1 MSAGDTAGDT
11 EGDTAGGSTGRT
23 KAGATGRTKAGA
35 TGRTK
40 AGSTG
45 GSTGRIK
52 AGAAGGIWKQSRGF
66 EPAVRLLFLNQ
77 LTINLGF
84 YMLMPYLAAH
94 LVDGLGM
101 AAWAVG
107 LVLGARNLSQQGM
120 FLVGGALADRL
131 GFKPLIVAGC
141 ALRTLG
147 FGALAFAQSLPMLIA
162 ASLATGL
169 AGALFNPAV
178 RAYLAAEA
186 GEERRVQAFAL
197 FNTYYQAGIL
207 LGPLVGVALTGVS
220 FRLTCVVAALLF
232 AALTLVQLRHLPVRH
247 KAAAPAARGEE
258 RGQFRT
264 VLSNRTF
271 WLFSLAMTGSYVLSF
286 QVYLALPLA
295 ADGTAATTA
304 LFVVSALVALAG
316 QLRITAWCRARL
328 SRERCLVLGL
338 GLMGAAF
345 LVPAALGRPL
355 AALLLCAAVLAVA
368 NAVLYPYEMD
378 TVVALSRGRWVATH
392 YGLYNT
398 VCGIGITLG
407 NLGTGVLLD
416 ATGWSAV
423 PWLVLCAVGLGCAAA
438 MAALA
443 RGGRLAER
451 PAVRQSAEEESP
463 TPTG

>member
-1 MSAGDTAGDT
+1 VSTTTGTA
-11 EGDTAGGSTGRT
+11 EAPPRGGL
-23 KAGATGRTKAGA
+23 
-35 TGRTK
+35 
-40 AGSTG
+40 
-45 GSTGRIK
+45 
-52 AGAAGGIWKQSRGF
+52 WKRSRSF
-66 EPAVRLLFLNQ
+66 DPAVRLLFLNQ

-94 LVDGLGM
+94 LADGLGM

-107 LVLGARNLSQQGM
+107 LVLGVRNLSQQGM

-141 ALRTLG
+141 ALRTVG
-147 FGALAFAQSLPMLIA
+147 FGALAFAQSLPFLIA

-178 RAYLAAEA
+178 RACLAAEA
-186 GEERRVQAFAL
+186 GEERRVEAFAL
-197 FNTYYQAGIL
+197 FNAYYQAGIL

-232 AALTLVQLRHLPVRH
+232 LGLTLVQLRHLPVSAGGGRPGP
-247 KAAAPAARGEE
+247 KDGEDGGT
-258 RGQFRT
+258 RGQLRT
-264 VLSNRTF
+264 VLGNRVF

-295 ADGTAATTA
+295 AGGTGVTTA

-316 QLRITAWCRARL
+316 QLRITAWCAARL
-328 SRERCLVLGL
+328 SRERSLVLGL
-338 GLMGAAF
+338 ALMGGAF
-345 LVPAALGRPL
+345 LLPAVLGRGAP
-355 AALLLCAAVLAVA
+355 ALLLCAAVLAVA

-416 ATGWSAV
+416 VTGWTAV
-423 PWLVLCAVGLGCAAA
+423 PWLALCAVGLGCAAA
-438 MAALA
+438 VAALG
-443 RGGRLAER
+443 RGGRLRTE
-451 PAVRQSAEEESP
+451 
-463 TPTG
+463 

>member
-1 MSAGDTAGDT
+1 MTTA
-11 EGDTAGGSTGRT
+11 TAPAKSRGGV
-23 KAGATGRTKAGA
+23 
-35 TGRTK
+35 
-40 AGSTG
+40 
-45 GSTGRIK
+45 
-52 AGAAGGIWKQSRGF
+52 WKQSRTF

-94 LVDGLGM
+94 LADGLGM

-141 ALRTLG
+141 ALRTVG

-178 RAYLAAEA
+178 RACLAAEA
-186 GEERRVQAFAL
+186 GEERRVEAFAL
-197 FNTYYQAGIL
+197 FNVYYQAGIL

-220 FRLTCVVAALLF
+220 FRLTCVVAAVLF
-232 AALTLVQLRHLPVRH
+232 AGLTLVQLRYMPVRAG
-247 KAAAPAARGEE
+247 KAARAGEG

-264 VLSNRTF
+264 VLAHRTF

-295 ADGTAATTA
+295 AGGTGPTTA

-316 QLRITAWCRARL
+316 QLRITAWCKRRL

-338 GLMGAAF
+338 ALMGGAF
-345 LVPAALGRPL
+345 LVPAALGRGL
-355 AALLLCAAVLAVA
+355 VGLLLCAAVLAVA

-407 NLGTGVLLD
+407 NLGTGALLD
-416 ATGWSAV
+416 VTGWSAL
-423 PWLVLCAVGLGCAAA
+423 PWLALCAVGLGCAGA
-438 MAALA
+438 MALLA
-443 RGGRLAER
+443 RGGRLAEE
-451 PAVRQSAEEESP
+451 PAPAD
-463 TPTG
+463 

>member
-1 MSAGDTAGDT
+1 MSTTTAPSR
-11 EGDTAGGSTGRT
+11 GGV
-23 KAGATGRTKAGA
+23 
-35 TGRTK
+35 
-40 AGSTG
+40 
-45 GSTGRIK
+45 
-52 AGAAGGIWKQSRGF
+52 WKQSRTF

-84 YMLMPYLAAH
+84 YMLMPFLAAH
-94 LVDGLGM
+94 LADGLGM

-141 ALRTLG
+141 VLRTAG
-147 FGALAFAQSLPMLIA
+147 FGALAFAQSLPALLA

-178 RAYLAAEA
+178 RACLAAEA
-186 GEERRVQAFAL
+186 GEERRVEAFAL
-197 FNTYYQAGIL
+197 FNVYYQAGIL

-220 FRLTCVVAALLF
+220 FRLTCLVAAVLF
-232 AALTLVQLRHLPVRH
+232 AGLTLVQLRYMPVRGGRT
-247 KAAAPAARGEE
+247 APAAEE

-264 VLSNRTF
+264 VLTHRTF
-271 WLFSLAMTGSYVLSF
+271 WFFSLAMTGSYVLSF

-295 ADGTAATTA
+295 AGGTGPTTA

-316 QLRITAWCRARL
+316 QLRITAWCRRRL

-338 GLMGAAF
+338 GLMGVAF
-345 LVPAALGRPL
+345 LAPAALGRGL
-355 AALLLCAAVLAVA
+355 VGLLLCAAVLAVA

-398 VCGIGITLG
+398 VCGVGITLG
-407 NLGTGVLLD
+407 NLGTGALLD
-416 ATGWSAV
+416 VTGWSAA
-423 PWLVLCAVGLGCAAA
+423 PWLALCAVGLGCAAA
-438 MAALA
+438 MALLA
-443 RGGRLAER
+443 RGGRLAEG
-451 PAVRQSAEEESP
+451 AV
-463 TPTG
+463 TG

>member
-1 MSAGDTAGDT
+1 MTTA
-11 EGDTAGGSTGRT
+11 TAPA
-23 KAGATGRTKAGA
+23 K
-35 TGRTK
+35 
-40 AGSTG
+40 
-45 GSTGRIK
+45 
-52 AGAAGGIWKQSRGF
+52 GGIWKQSRTF

-94 LVDGLGM
+94 LADGLGM

-141 ALRTLG
+141 ALRTVG

-197 FNTYYQAGIL
+197 FNAYYQAGIL

-220 FRLTCVVAALLF
+220 FRLTCVVAAVLF
-232 AALTLVQLRHLPVRH
+232 AGLTLVQLRHLPVRVSE
-247 KAAAPAARGEE
+247 APRER

-264 VLSNRTF
+264 VLAHRTF

-295 ADGTAATTA
+295 AGGTGVTTA

-316 QLRITAWCRARL
+316 QLRITAWCKRRL

-338 GLMGAAF
+338 ALMGGAF
-345 LVPAALGRPL
+345 LVPAALGRGPVG
-355 AALLLCAAVLAVA
+355 LLLCAAVLAVA

-407 NLGTGVLLD
+407 NLGTGALLD
-416 ATGWSAV
+416 VTGWSAT
-423 PWLVLCAVGLGCAAA
+423 PWLVLCGVGVGCAAA
-438 MAALA
+438 MALLG
-443 RGGRLAER
+443 RGGRLAE
-451 PAVRQSAEEESP
+451 AA
-463 TPTG
+463 GGD

>member
-1 MSAGDTAGDT
+1 MSARVPDPA
-11 EGDTAGGSTGRT
+11 
-23 KAGATGRTKAGA
+23 K
-35 TGRTK
+35 
-40 AGSTG
+40 
-45 GSTGRIK
+45 
-52 AGAAGGIWKQSRGF
+52 GGIWRQSRTF

-94 LVDGLGM
+94 LADGLGM
-101 AAWAVG
+101 AAWSVG
-107 LVLGARNLSQQGM
+107 LVLGVRNLSQQGL

-141 ALRTLG
+141 ALRTVG
-147 FGALAFAQSLPMLIA
+147 FGALAFAQSLPVLVA
-162 ASLATGL
+162 ASVATGL

-186 GEERRVQAFAL
+186 GERRVEAFAL

-220 FRLTCVVAALLF
+220 FRLTCVVAAVLF
-232 AALTLVQLRHLPVRH
+232 AVLTLVQLRHLPVRG
-247 KAAAPAARGEE
+247 KAADAAEE

-264 VLSNRTF
+264 VLTNRTF

-316 QLRITAWCRARL
+316 QLRITAWCRRRL

-338 GLMGAAF
+338 VLMGVAF
-345 LVPAALGRPL
+345 LPPSAVPGL
-355 AALLLCAAVLAVA
+355 AGLLLCAAVLAVA

-378 TVVALSRGRWVATH
+378 TVVA
-392 YGLYNT
+392 
-398 VCGIGITLG
+398 
-407 NLGTGVLLD
+407 
-416 ATGWSAV
+416 
-423 PWLVLCAVGLGCAAA
+423 
-438 MAALA
+438 
-443 RGGRLAER
+443 
-451 PAVRQSAEEESP
+451 
-463 TPTG
+463 

>member
-1 MSAGDTAGDT
+1 MTTASAPA
-11 EGDTAGGSTGRT
+11 
-23 KAGATGRTKAGA
+23 KAR
-35 TGRTK
+35 
-40 AGSTG
+40 
-45 GSTGRIK
+45 
-52 AGAAGGIWKQSRGF
+52 GGIWKQSRTF
-66 EPAVRLLFLNQ
+66 DPAVRLLFLNQ

-94 LVDGLGM
+94 LADGLGM

-141 ALRTLG
+141 ALRTVG

-178 RAYLAAEA
+178 RACLAAEA
-186 GEERRVQAFAL
+186 GEERRVEAFAL

-207 LGPLVGVALTGVS
+207 LGPLLGVALTGVS
-220 FRLTCVVAALLF
+220 FRLTCVVAAVLF
-232 AALTLVQLRHLPVRH
+232 AGLTLVQLRYMPVR
-247 KAAAPAARGEE
+247 AVSGSGDEGDEGEKGE

-264 VLSNRTF
+264 VLAHRTF

-295 ADGTAATTA
+295 AGGTGPTTA

-316 QLRITAWCRARL
+316 QLRITAWCRRRL

-345 LVPAALGRPL
+345 LVPAVLGRGL
-355 AALLLCAAVLAVA
+355 VALLLCAAVLAVA

-378 TVVALSRGRWVATH
+378 TVVALSRGHWVATH

-407 NLGTGVLLD
+407 NLGTGALLD
-416 ATGWSAV
+416 VTGWSAA

-438 MAALA
+438 MALLA
-443 RGGRLAER
+443 RGGRLAEG
-451 PAVRQSAEEESP
+451 AS
-463 TPTG
+463 GD

>member
-1 MSAGDTAGDT
+1 MTTANT
-11 EGDTAGGSTGRT
+11 TAPAKGGVWR
-23 KAGATGRTKAGA
+23 
-35 TGRTK
+35 
-40 AGSTG
+40 
-45 GSTGRIK
+45 
-52 AGAAGGIWKQSRGF
+52 QSRTF

-94 LVDGLGM
+94 LADGLGM

-141 ALRTLG
+141 ALRTAG

-178 RAYLAAEA
+178 RACLAAEA
-186 GEERRVQAFAL
+186 GEERRVEAFAL
-197 FNTYYQAGIL
+197 FNVYYQAGIL

-220 FRLTCVVAALLF
+220 FRLTCGVAAVLF
-232 AALTLVQLRHLPVRH
+232 AGLTLVQLRHLPVRAAH
-247 KAAAPAARGEE
+247 EPRKAGE

-264 VLSNRTF
+264 VLSHRTF
-271 WLFSLAMTGSYVLSF
+271 WFFSLAMTGSYVLSF

-295 ADGTAATTA
+295 ADGTGLTTA

-316 QLRITAWCRARL
+316 QLRITAWCRRRL
-328 SRERCLVLGL
+328 TRERCLVLGL
-338 GLMGAAF
+338 ALMGGAF
-345 LVPAALGRPL
+345 LAPAALGRG
-355 AALLLCAAVLAVA
+355 AVGLLLCAAVLAVA

-407 NLGTGVLLD
+407 NLGTGALLD
-416 ATGWSAV
+416 VTGWSAA
-423 PWLVLCAVGLGCAAA
+423 PWLALCAVGLVCAAA
-438 MAALA
+438 MALLA
-443 RGGRLAER
+443 RGGRLGE
-451 PAVRQSAEEESP
+451 SAD
-463 TPTG
+463 GG

>member
-1 MSAGDTAGDT
+1 MSTTTDPAPGPAK
-11 EGDTAGGSTGRT
+11 AARGGV
-23 KAGATGRTKAGA
+23 
-35 TGRTK
+35 
-40 AGSTG
+40 
-45 GSTGRIK
+45 
-52 AGAAGGIWKQSRGF
+52 WKQSRSF

-94 LVDGLGM
+94 LADGLGM

-120 FLVGGALADRL
+120 FLVGGALADRF

-141 ALRTLG
+141 ALRTAG

-178 RAYLAAEA
+178 RACLAAEA
-186 GEERRVQAFAL
+186 GEERRVEAFAL
-197 FNTYYQAGIL
+197 FNVYYQAGIL

-220 FRLTCVVAALLF
+220 FQLTCLVAAVLF
-232 AALTLVQLRHLPVRH
+232 AVLTLVQLRYMPVRAG
-247 KAAAPAARGEE
+247 KDARETGDGEG

-264 VLSNRTF
+264 VLSHRTF

-295 ADGTAATTA
+295 AGGTGPTTA

-316 QLRITAWCRARL
+316 QLRITAWCKRRL

-338 GLMGAAF
+338 ALMGGAF
-345 LVPAALGRPL
+345 LLPAALGRGLPG
-355 AALLLCAAVLAVA
+355 LLLCAAVLAVA

-378 TVVALSRGRWVATH
+378 TVVALAKGRWVATH

-407 NLGTGVLLD
+407 NLGTGALLD
-416 ATGWSAV
+416 VTGWSAV
-423 PWLVLCAVGLGCAAA
+423 PWLALCAVGLVCAGA
-438 MAALA
+438 MALLS
-443 RGGRLAER
+443 RGGRLR
-451 PAVRQSAEEESP
+451 V
-463 TPTG
+463 

>member
-1 MSAGDTAGDT
+1 MTTA
-11 EGDTAGGSTGRT
+11 TAPAKGR
-23 KAGATGRTKAGA
+23 
-35 TGRTK
+35 
-40 AGSTG
+40 
-45 GSTGRIK
+45 
-52 AGAAGGIWKQSRGF
+52 GGIWRQSRTF
-66 EPAVRLLFLNQ
+66 DPAVRLLFLNQ

-94 LVDGLGM
+94 LADGLGM

-141 ALRTLG
+141 ALRTVG

-178 RAYLAAEA
+178 RACLAAEA
-186 GEERRVQAFAL
+186 GEERRVEAFAL
-197 FNTYYQAGIL
+197 FNAYYQAGIL

-220 FRLTCVVAALLF
+220 FRLTCVVAAVLF
-232 AALTLVQLRHLPVRH
+232 AGLTLVQLRCMPVR
-247 KAAAPAARGEE
+247 AVSAPAAKGE

-264 VLSNRTF
+264 VLAHRTF

-295 ADGTAATTA
+295 AGGTGVTTA

-316 QLRITAWCRARL
+316 QLRITAWTRRRL

-338 GLMGAAF
+338 ALMGGAF
-345 LVPAALGRPL
+345 LVPAALGRGL
-355 AALLLCAAVLAVA
+355 VGLLLCAAVLAVA

-407 NLGTGVLLD
+407 NLGTGALLD
-416 ATGWSAV
+416 VTGWSAV
-423 PWLVLCAVGLGCAAA
+423 PWLALCAVGLGCAAA
-438 MAALA
+438 MALLA
-443 RGGRLAER
+443 RGGRLAE
-451 PAVRQSAEEESP
+451 SA
-463 TPTG
+463 TGG

>member
-1 MSAGDTAGDT
+1 MTTA
-11 EGDTAGGSTGRT
+11 TAPAKSRGGV
-23 KAGATGRTKAGA
+23 
-35 TGRTK
+35 
-40 AGSTG
+40 
-45 GSTGRIK
+45 
-52 AGAAGGIWKQSRGF
+52 WKQSRTF

-94 LVDGLGM
+94 LADGLGM

-141 ALRTLG
+141 ALRTVG

-178 RAYLAAEA
+178 RACLAAEA
-186 GEERRVQAFAL
+186 GEERRVEAFAL
-197 FNTYYQAGIL
+197 FNVYYQAGIL

-220 FRLTCVVAALLF
+220 FRLTCVVAAVLF
-232 AALTLVQLRHLPVRH
+232 AGLTLVQLRYMPVRAG
-247 KAAAPAARGEE
+247 KAARAGEV

-264 VLSNRTF
+264 VLAHRTF

-295 ADGTAATTA
+295 AGGTGPTTA

-316 QLRITAWCRARL
+316 QLRITAWCKRRL

-338 GLMGAAF
+338 ALMGGAF
-345 LVPAALGRPL
+345 LLPAALGRGL
-355 AALLLCAAVLAVA
+355 VGLLLCAAVLAVA

-407 NLGTGVLLD
+407 NLGTGALLD
-416 ATGWSAV
+416 VTGWSAL
-423 PWLVLCAVGLGCAAA
+423 PWLALCAVGLGCAAA
-438 MAALA
+438 MALLA
-443 RGGRLAER
+443 RGGRLAEEAA
-451 PAVRQSAEEESP
+451 PAD
-463 TPTG
+463 

>member
-1 MSAGDTAGDT
+1 MPPQ
-11 EGDTAGGSTGRT
+11 
-23 KAGATGRTKAGA
+23 
-35 TGRTK
+35 
-40 AGSTG
+40 
-45 GSTGRIK
+45 
-52 AGAAGGIWKQSRGF
+52 GGIWKQSRTF
-66 EPAVRLLFLNQ
+66 DPAVRLLFLNQ

-84 YMLMPYLAAH
+84 YMLMPFLAAH
-94 LVDGLGM
+94 LADGLGM

-141 ALRTLG
+141 ALRTVG

-178 RAYLAAEA
+178 RACLAAEA

-197 FNTYYQAGIL
+197 FNAYYQAGIL

-220 FRLTCVVAALLF
+220 FRLTCTVAAVLF
-232 AALTLVQLRHLPVRH
+232 AGLTLVQLRHLPVGGGTSSSAG
-247 KAAAPAARGEE
+247 KSE

-264 VLSNRTF
+264 VLSHRTF

-295 ADGTAATTA
+295 AEGTGLTTA

-316 QLRITAWCRARL
+316 QLRITAWCRRRL
-328 SRERCLVLGL
+328 DRERCLVLGL
-338 GLMGAAF
+338 ALMGGAF
-345 LVPAALGRPL
+345 LVPAALGRGVVG
-355 AALLLCAAVLAVA
+355 LLLCAAVLAVA

-407 NLGTGVLLD
+407 NLGTGALLD
-416 ATGWSAV
+416 VTGWSAV
-423 PWLVLCAVGLGCAAA
+423 PWLALCSVGLVCAAA
-438 MAALA
+438 VALLA
-443 RGGRLAER
+443 RGGRLAETR
-451 PAVRQSAEEESP
+451 PTDAAA
-463 TPTG
+463 

>member
-1 MSAGDTAGDT
+1 MTTTAAPP
-11 EGDTAGGSTGRT
+11 EGGV
-23 KAGATGRTKAGA
+23 
-35 TGRTK
+35 
-40 AGSTG
+40 
-45 GSTGRIK
+45 
-52 AGAAGGIWKQSRGF
+52 WKQSRTF

-94 LVDGLGM
+94 LADGLGM

-141 ALRTLG
+141 ALRTVG

-178 RAYLAAEA
+178 RACLAAEA
-186 GEERRVQAFAL
+186 GEERRVEAFAL
-197 FNTYYQAGIL
+197 FNVHYQAGIL

-220 FRLTCVVAALLF
+220 FRLTCAVAALLF
-232 AALTLVQLRHLPVRH
+232 AGLTLVQLRYMP
-247 KAAAPAARGEE
+247 ARGERRE
-258 RGQFRT
+258 RAGEGRGQFRT
-264 VLSNRTF
+264 VLSHRTF

-295 ADGTAATTA
+295 AGGTGPTTA

-316 QLRITAWCRARL
+316 QLRITAWCKRRL

-338 GLMGAAF
+338 ALMGGAF
-345 LVPAALGRPL
+345 LLPAALGRGL
-355 AALLLCAAVLAVA
+355 VGLLLCAAVLAVA

-378 TVVALSRGRWVATH
+378 TVVALARGRWVATH

-407 NLGTGVLLD
+407 NLGTGALLD
-416 ATGWSAV
+416 VTGWSAA
-423 PWLVLCAVGLGCAAA
+423 PWLALCAVGLACAAA
-438 MAALA
+438 MALLA
-443 RGGRLAER
+443 RGGRLAEGAA
-451 PAVRQSAEEESP
+451 PAD
-463 TPTG
+463 

>member
-1 MSAGDTAGDT
+1 MSRRTAGP
-11 EGDTAGGSTGRT
+11 
-23 KAGATGRTKAGA
+23 
-35 TGRTK
+35 
-40 AGSTG
+40 AGST
-45 GSTGRIK
+45 TVAPK
-52 AGAAGGIWKQSRGF
+52 GGIGKRSRGF

-94 LVDGLGM
+94 LADGLGM

-141 ALRTLG
+141 ALRTAG

-186 GEERRVQAFAL
+186 GEERRVEAFAL

-247 KAAAPAARGEE
+247 KDDAAAGAAGQD

-264 VLSNRTF
+264 VLANRVF

-295 ADGTAATTA
+295 AGGTAATTA
-304 LFVVSALVALAG
+304 LFAVSALVALAG
-316 QLRITAWCRARL
+316 QLRITAWCKARL
-328 SRERCLVLGL
+328 YRERCLVLGL
-338 GLMGAAF
+338 ALMGAAF
-345 LVPAALGRPL
+345 LVPAALGRSLP
-355 AALLLCAAVLAVA
+355 ALLLCAAVLAVA
-368 NAVLYPYEMD
+368 NAVLYPFEMD
-378 TVVALSRGRWVATH
+378 TVVALSEGRWVATH

-398 VCGIGITLG
+398 VCGVGITLG
-407 NLGTGVLLD
+407 NLGTGALLD
-416 ATGWSAV
+416 VTGWSAV

-443 RGGRLAER
+443 RGGRLA
-451 PAVRQSAEEESP
+451 VRQPAEEESP
-463 TPTG
+463 SRTA

>member
-1 MSAGDTAGDT
+1 MSTQASAPAKD
-11 EGDTAGGSTGRT
+11 
-23 KAGATGRTKAGA
+23 
-35 TGRTK
+35 
-40 AGSTG
+40 
-45 GSTGRIK
+45 
-52 AGAAGGIWKQSRGF
+52 GIWRQSRTF

-94 LVDGLGM
+94 LSDGLSM

-107 LVLGARNLSQQGM
+107 LVLGVRNLSQQGM

-141 ALRTLG
+141 ALRTAG
-147 FGALAFAQSLPMLIA
+147 FGALAFAQSLPVLIA
-162 ASLATGL
+162 ASVATGL

-186 GEERRVQAFAL
+186 GERRVEAFAL

-220 FRLTCVVAALLF
+220 FRLTCVVAAVLF
-232 AALTLVQLRHLPVRH
+232 AVLTLVQLRHLPVRG
-247 KAAAPAARGEE
+247 KASDEDGEVEE

-264 VLSNRTF
+264 VLTNRTF

-295 ADGTAATTA
+295 ADSTAATTA

-316 QLRITAWCRARL
+316 QLRITAWCKRRL

-338 GLMGAAF
+338 VLMGGAF
-345 LVPAALGRPL
+345 LLPPAVPGVVG
-355 AALLLCAAVLAVA
+355 LLLCSAVLAVA

-378 TVVALSRGRWVATH
+378 TVVALSGGRWVATH

-416 ATGWSAV
+416 MTGWSAT
-423 PWLVLCAVGLGCAAA
+423 PWLVLCGVGLVCAGAVRL
-438 MAALA
+438 LA
-443 RGGRLAER
+443 RGGRLGA
-451 PAVRQSAEEESP
+451 
-463 TPTG
+463 GG

>member
-1 MSAGDTAGDT
+1 MTTA
-11 EGDTAGGSTGRT
+11 TAPAKGGV
-23 KAGATGRTKAGA
+23 
-35 TGRTK
+35 
-40 AGSTG
+40 
-45 GSTGRIK
+45 
-52 AGAAGGIWKQSRGF
+52 WKQSRTF

-94 LVDGLGM
+94 LADGLGM

-141 ALRTLG
+141 ALRTVG

-178 RAYLAAEA
+178 RACLAAEA
-186 GEERRVQAFAL
+186 GEERRVEAFAL
-197 FNTYYQAGIL
+197 FNVYYQAGIL

-220 FRLTCVVAALLF
+220 FRLTCGVAAVLF
-232 AALTLVQLRHLPVRH
+232 AGLTLVQLRHLPVRVSE
-247 KAAAPAARGEE
+247 APREQ

-264 VLSNRTF
+264 VLAHRTF
-271 WLFSLAMTGSYVLSF
+271 WLFSLGMTGSYVLSF

-295 ADGTAATTA
+295 AGGTGATTA

-316 QLRITAWCRARL
+316 QLRITAWCRRRL

-338 GLMGAAF
+338 ALMGGAF
-345 LVPAALGRPL
+345 LVPAVLGRGL
-355 AALLLCAAVLAVA
+355 VGLLLCAAVLSVA
-368 NAVLYPYEMD
+368 NAMLYPYEMD

-407 NLGTGVLLD
+407 NLGTGALLD
-416 ATGWSAV
+416 VTGWSAA
-423 PWLVLCAVGLGCAAA
+423 PWLVLCAVGLVCAAA
-438 MAALA
+438 MALLA
-443 RGGRLAER
+443 RGGRLAEGA
-451 PAVRQSAEEESP
+451 PAA
-463 TPTG
+463 

>member
-1 MSAGDTAGDT
+1 MSAQVSAP
-11 EGDTAGGSTGRT
+11 A
-23 KAGATGRTKAGA
+23 K
-35 TGRTK
+35 
-40 AGSTG
+40 
-45 GSTGRIK
+45 
-52 AGAAGGIWKQSRGF
+52 GGIWRQSRTF

-94 LVDGLGM
+94 LADGLGM

-107 LVLGARNLSQQGM
+107 LVLGVRNLSQQGM

-141 ALRTLG
+141 ALRTAG
-147 FGALAFAQSLPMLIA
+147 FGALAFAQSLPVLIG
-162 ASLATGL
+162 ASVATGL

-186 GEERRVQAFAL
+186 GERRVEAFAL

-220 FRLTCVVAALLF
+220 FRLTCVVAAVLF
-232 AALTLVQLRHLPVRH
+232 AVLTLVQLRHLPVRV
-247 KAAAPAARGEE
+247 KEEAEAGAAEGEVAAEQ

-264 VLSNRTF
+264 VLTNRTF

-304 LFVVSALVALAG
+304 LFVVSALVTLAG
-316 QLRITAWCRARL
+316 QLRITAWCGRRL
-328 SRERCLVLGL
+328 NRERCLVLGL
-338 GLMGAAF
+338 VLMGGAF
-345 LVPAALGRPL
+345 LLPPSVPGLGG
-355 AALLLCAAVLAVA
+355 LLLCAAVLAVA

-378 TVVALSRGRWVATH
+378 TVVALSGGRWVATH

-407 NLGTGVLLD
+407 NLGTGALLD
-416 ATGWSAV
+416 VTGWSV
-423 PWLVLCAVGLGCAAA
+423 TPWLVLCGIGLTCAGAVGVLG
-438 MAALA
+438 
-443 RGGRLAER
+443 RGGRLGAG
-451 PAVRQSAEEESP
+451 AGVVS
-463 TPTG
+463 

>member
-1 MSAGDTAGDT
+1 MSATTAP
-11 EGDTAGGSTGRT
+11 
-23 KAGATGRTKAGA
+23 AT
-35 TGRTK
+35 
-40 AGSTG
+40 
-45 GSTGRIK
+45 
-52 AGAAGGIWKQSRGF
+52 GGIWKQSRSF
-66 EPAVRLLFLNQ
+66 DPAVRLLFLNQ

-94 LVDGLGM
+94 LADGLGM

-141 ALRTLG
+141 ALRTAG

-186 GEERRVQAFAL
+186 GERRVEAFAL
-197 FNTYYQAGIL
+197 FNTYYQAGVL

-220 FRLTCVVAALLF
+220 FRLTCVVAAVLF
-232 AALTLVQLRHLPVRH
+232 AGLTFVQLRHLPVRRDV
-247 KAAAPAARGEE
+247 PGGEARE

-264 VLSNRTF
+264 VLANRVF
-271 WLFSLAMTGSYVLSF
+271 WLFSLVMTGSYVLSF

-295 ADGTAATTA
+295 AGGTAVTTA
-304 LFVVSALVALAG
+304 LFVVSALVALVG
-316 QLRITAWCRARL
+316 QLRITAWCRRRL

-338 GLMGAAF
+338 ALMGLAF
-345 LVPAALGRPL
+345 LPPALLGGGRSL
-355 AALLLCAAVLAVA
+355 AGLLLCAAALAAA

-378 TVVALSRGRWVATH
+378 TVVALSEDRWVATH

-398 VCGIGITLG
+398 VCGVGITLG
-407 NLGTGVLLD
+407 NLGTGALLD
-416 ATGWSAV
+416 LTGWSAV
-423 PWLVLCAVGLGCAAA
+423 PWLTLCAVGLGCAAA

-443 RGGRLAER
+443 RGGRLAAR
-451 PAVRQSAEEESP
+451 PAVRQSDERESP
-463 TPTG
+463 TGTG

>member
-1 MSAGDTAGDT
+1 MSLATAPPQ
-11 EGDTAGGSTGRT
+11 GGL
-23 KAGATGRTKAGA
+23 
-35 TGRTK
+35 
-40 AGSTG
+40 
-45 GSTGRIK
+45 
-52 AGAAGGIWKQSRGF
+52 WKQSRTF
-66 EPAVRLLFLNQ
+66 DPAVRLLFLNQ

-84 YMLMPYLAAH
+84 YMLMPFLAAH
-94 LVDGLGM
+94 LADGLGM

-131 GFKPLIVAGC
+131 GFKPLIVSGC
-141 ALRTLG
+141 ALRTVG

-178 RAYLAAEA
+178 RACLAAEA

-197 FNTYYQAGIL
+197 FNAYYQAGIL

-220 FRLTCVVAALLF
+220 FRLTCTVAAVLF
-232 AALTLVQLRHLPVRH
+232 AGLTLVQLRHLPVRGVSGG
-247 KAAAPAARGEE
+247 RGE

-264 VLSNRTF
+264 VLSHRTF

-295 ADGTAATTA
+295 AEGTGLTTA

-316 QLRITAWCRARL
+316 QLRITAWCRRRL
-328 SRERCLVLGL
+328 DRERCLVLGL
-338 GLMGAAF
+338 ALMGGAF
-345 LVPAALGRPL
+345 LVPVALGRGV
-355 AALLLCAAVLAVA
+355 AGLLLCAAVLAVA

-407 NLGTGVLLD
+407 NLGTGALLD
-416 ATGWSAV
+416 VTGWSAV
-423 PWLVLCAVGLGCAAA
+423 PWLTLCAVGLVCAAA
-438 MAALA
+438 VALLA
-443 RGGRLAER
+443 RGGRLAA
-451 PAVRQSAEEESP
+451 PP
-463 TPTG
+463 DTP

>member
-1 MSAGDTAGDT
+1 MSTTDAPPR
-11 EGDTAGGSTGRT
+11 GGLWR
-23 KAGATGRTKAGA
+23 R
-35 TGRTK
+35 
-40 AGSTG
+40 
-45 GSTGRIK
+45 
-52 AGAAGGIWKQSRGF
+52 SRSF
-66 EPAVRLLFLNQ
+66 DPAVRLLFLNQ

-94 LVDGLGM
+94 LADGLGM

-107 LVLGARNLSQQGM
+107 LVLGVRNLSQQGM

-141 ALRTLG
+141 ALRTVG
-147 FGALAFAQSLPMLIA
+147 FGALAFAQSLPFLIA

-169 AGALFNPAV
+169 SGALFNPAV
-178 RAYLAAEA
+178 RACLAAEA
-186 GEERRVQAFAL
+186 GEERRVEAFAL
-197 FNTYYQAGIL
+197 FNAYYQAGIL

-232 AALTLVQLRHLPVRH
+232 LGLTLVQLRHLPVSAGGGRPGP
-247 KAAAPAARGEE
+247 KDGEDGGT
-258 RGQFRT
+258 RGQLRT
-264 VLSNRTF
+264 VLGNRVF

-295 ADGTAATTA
+295 AGGTGVTTA

-316 QLRITAWCRARL
+316 QLRITAWCAARL
-328 SRERCLVLGL
+328 SRERSLVLGL
-338 GLMGAAF
+338 ALMGGAF
-345 LVPAALGRPL
+345 LLPAVLGRGAP
-355 AALLLCAAVLAVA
+355 ALLLCAAVLAVA

-416 ATGWSAV
+416 VTGWTAV
-423 PWLVLCAVGLGCAAA
+423 PWLALCAVGLGCAAA
-438 MAALA
+438 VAALG
-443 RGGRLAER
+443 RGGRLRTE
-451 PAVRQSAEEESP
+451 
-463 TPTG
+463 

>member
-1 MSAGDTAGDT
+1 MS
-11 EGDTAGGSTGRT
+11 RQ
-23 KAGATGRTKAGA
+23 ATGPASCASMTPR
-35 TGRTK
+35 
-40 AGSTG
+40 G
-45 GSTGRIK
+45 GV
-52 AGAAGGIWKQSRGF
+52 WKRSRSF

-94 LVDGLGM
+94 LADGLGM

-141 ALRTLG
+141 ALRTAG

-186 GEERRVQAFAL
+186 GEERRVEAFAL

-207 LGPLVGVALTGVS
+207 LGPLIGVALTGVS

-247 KAAAPAARGEE
+247 EDGAPGGPGGQA

-264 VLSNRTF
+264 VLANRVF

-295 ADGTAATTA
+295 AGGTAATTA
-304 LFVVSALVALAG
+304 LFAVSALVALAG
-316 QLRITAWCRARL
+316 QLRITAWCKARL

-338 GLMGAAF
+338 ALMGAAF
-345 LVPAALGRPL
+345 LVPAALGRSLP
-355 AALLLCAAVLAVA
+355 ALLLCAAVLAVA
-368 NAVLYPYEMD
+368 NAVLYPFEMD
-378 TVVALSRGRWVATH
+378 TVVALSEGRWVATH

-398 VCGIGITLG
+398 VCGVGITLG
-407 NLGTGVLLD
+407 NLGTGALLD
-416 ATGWSAV
+416 VTGWSAA

-443 RGGRLAER
+443 RGGRLA
-451 PAVRQSAEEESP
+451 VRQPAEEESP
-463 TPTG
+463 SRTA

>member
-1 MSAGDTAGDT
+1 MTTTTTPAPPQ
-11 EGDTAGGSTGRT
+11 
-23 KAGATGRTKAGA
+23 
-35 TGRTK
+35 
-40 AGSTG
+40 
-45 GSTGRIK
+45 
-52 AGAAGGIWKQSRGF
+52 GGIWKQSRTF
-66 EPAVRLLFLNQ
+66 DPAVRLLFLNQ

-84 YMLMPYLAAH
+84 YMLMPFLAAH
-94 LVDGLGM
+94 LADGLGM

-141 ALRTLG
+141 ALRTVG

-178 RAYLAAEA
+178 RACLAAEA

-197 FNTYYQAGIL
+197 FNAYYQAGIL

-220 FRLTCVVAALLF
+220 FRLTCTVAAVLF
-232 AALTLVQLRHLPVRH
+232 AGLTLVQLRHLPVRGVSGD
-247 KAAAPAARGEE
+247 RGE

-264 VLSNRTF
+264 VLSHRTF

-295 ADGTAATTA
+295 AEGTGLTTA

-316 QLRITAWCRARL
+316 QLRITAWCRRRL
-328 SRERCLVLGL
+328 DRERCLVLGL
-338 GLMGAAF
+338 ALMGGAF
-345 LVPAALGRPL
+345 LIPAALGRGV
-355 AALLLCAAVLAVA
+355 AGLLLCAAVLAVA

-407 NLGTGVLLD
+407 NLGTGALLD
-416 ATGWSAV
+416 VTGWSVV
-423 PWLVLCAVGLGCAAA
+423 PWLALCAVGLVCAAA
-438 MAALA
+438 VALLA
-443 RGGRLAER
+443 RGGRLAAA
-451 PAVRQSAEEESP
+451 PDAA
-463 TPTG
+463 

>member
-1 MSAGDTAGDT
+1 MTTTAT
-11 EGDTAGGSTGRT
+11 TPA
-23 KAGATGRTKAGA
+23 KAR
-35 TGRTK
+35 
-40 AGSTG
+40 
-45 GSTGRIK
+45 
-52 AGAAGGIWKQSRGF
+52 GGIWRQTRTF

-94 LVDGLGM
+94 LADGLGM

-141 ALRTLG
+141 ALRTVG
-147 FGALAFAQSLPMLIA
+147 FGALAFAQSLPTLIA

-178 RAYLAAEA
+178 RACLAAEA
-186 GEERRVQAFAL
+186 GEERRVEAFAL
-197 FNTYYQAGIL
+197 FNAYYQAGIL

-220 FRLTCVVAALLF
+220 FRLTCVVAAVLF
-232 AALTLVQLRHLPVRH
+232 AGLTLVQLRHLPVRVSE
-247 KAAAPAARGEE
+247 APRER

-264 VLSNRTF
+264 VLSHRTF

-295 ADGTAATTA
+295 AGGTGVTTA

-316 QLRITAWCRARL
+316 QLRITAWTRRRL

-338 GLMGAAF
+338 ALMGGAF
-345 LVPAALGRPL
+345 LVPAVLGRGPVG
-355 AALLLCAAVLAVA
+355 LLLCAAVLAVA

-378 TVVALSRGRWVATH
+378 TLVALSRGRWVATH

-407 NLGTGVLLD
+407 NLGTGALLD
-416 ATGWSAV
+416 VTGWSAA
-423 PWLVLCAVGLGCAAA
+423 PWLALCAVGLGCAAA
-438 MAALA
+438 TALLA
-443 RGGRLAER
+443 RGGRLA
-451 PAVRQSAEEESP
+451 A
-463 TPTG
+463 G

>member
-1 MSAGDTAGDT
+1 MTTA
-11 EGDTAGGSTGRT
+11 TAPAKGG
-23 KAGATGRTKAGA
+23 
-35 TGRTK
+35 
-40 AGSTG
+40 
-45 GSTGRIK
+45 
-52 AGAAGGIWKQSRGF
+52 GGIWKQSRSF
-66 EPAVRLLFLNQ
+66 DPAVRLLFLNQ

-84 YMLMPYLAAH
+84 YMLMPYLAAY
-94 LVDGLGM
+94 LADGLGM

-120 FLVGGALADRL
+120 FLVGGALADRF

-141 ALRTLG
+141 ALRTVG
-147 FGALAFAQSLPMLIA
+147 FGALAFAQSLPTLIA

-178 RAYLAAEA
+178 RACLAAEA
-186 GEERRVQAFAL
+186 GEERRVEAFAL

-220 FRLTCVVAALLF
+220 FRLTCVVAAVLF
-232 AALTLVQLRHLPVRH
+232 AGLTLVQLRHLPVQVSE
-247 KAAAPAARGEE
+247 APREQ

-264 VLSNRTF
+264 VLSHRTF

-295 ADGTAATTA
+295 AGGTGRTTA
-304 LFVVSALVALAG
+304 LFAVSALVALAG
-316 QLRITAWCRARL
+316 QLRITAWCRRRL

-338 GLMGAAF
+338 ALMGGAF
-345 LVPAALGRPL
+345 LVPAALGRGL

-398 VCGIGITLG
+398 VCGVGITLG
-407 NLGTGVLLD
+407 NLGTGALLD
-416 ATGWSAV
+416 VTGWSAA
-423 PWLVLCAVGLGCAAA
+423 PWLVLCAVGLVCAAA
-438 MAALA
+438 MALLA
-443 RGGRLAER
+443 RGGRLAEG
-451 PAVRQSAEEESP
+451 V
-463 TPTG
+463 TGG

>member
-1 MSAGDTAGDT
+1 MSTTTAP
-11 EGDTAGGSTGRT
+11 SP
-23 KAGATGRTKAGA
+23 
-35 TGRTK
+35 
-40 AGSTG
+40 
-45 GSTGRIK
+45 
-52 AGAAGGIWKQSRGF
+52 GGIWKQSRSF
-66 EPAVRLLFLNQ
+66 DPAVRLLFLNQ

-94 LVDGLGM
+94 LADGLGM

-141 ALRTLG
+141 ALRTVG

-186 GEERRVQAFAL
+186 GERRVEAFAL

-220 FRLTCVVAALLF
+220 FRLTCVVAAVLF
-232 AALTLVQLRHLPVRH
+232 AGLTLVQLRHLPVR
-247 KAAAPAARGEE
+247 KEATVPAAAADGRE

-264 VLSNRTF
+264 VLANRVF

-295 ADGTAATTA
+295 ADSTTVTTV
-304 LFVVSALVALAG
+304 LFVVSALVALVG
-316 QLRITAWCRARL
+316 QLRITAWCKRRL

-338 GLMGAAF
+338 GLMGVAF
-345 LVPAALGRPL
+345 LPPALLGGGRSLPG
-355 AALLLCAAVLAVA
+355 LLLCAALLAAA
-368 NAVLYPYEMD
+368 NAVLYPFEMD
-378 TVVALSRGRWVATH
+378 TVVALSENRWVATH

-416 ATGWSAV
+416 LTGWSAV
-423 PWLVLCAVGLGCAAA
+423 PWLTLCAVGLGCAAA

-443 RGGRLAER
+443 RGGRLAVR
-451 PAVRQSAEEESP
+451 PAVRQSAARESP
-463 TPTG
+463 TGTG

>member
-1 MSAGDTAGDT
+1 MSTTSDPGTAV
-11 EGDTAGGSTGRT
+11 AAPRGGLWKRSRT
-23 KAGATGRTKAGA
+23 FDPT
-35 TGRTK
+35 
-40 AGSTG
+40 
-45 GSTGRIK
+45 
-52 AGAAGGIWKQSRGF
+52 
-66 EPAVRLLFLNQ
+66 VRLLFLNQ

-94 LVDGLGM
+94 LADGLGM
-101 AAWAVG
+101 AAWTVG
-107 LVLGARNLSQQGM
+107 LVLGVRNLSQQGM
-120 FLVGGALADRL
+120 FLVGGALADRF

-141 ALRTLG
+141 ALRTAG
-147 FGALAFAQSLPMLIA
+147 FGALAFAQSLPVLVA

-178 RAYLAAEA
+178 RACLAAEA
-186 GEERRVQAFAL
+186 GEERRVEAFAL
-197 FNTYYQAGIL
+197 FNAYYQAGIL

-220 FRLTCVVAALLF
+220 FRLTCVVAAVLF
-232 AALTLVQLRHLPVRH
+232 LGLTLVQLRHLPV
-247 KAAAPAARGEE
+247 AAGGGRPERKDGEAAGAAGV

-264 VLSNRTF
+264 VLGNRVF

-295 ADGTAATTA
+295 AGGTGVTTA

-316 QLRITAWCRARL
+316 QLRITAWCAARL
-328 SRERCLVLGL
+328 GRERSLVAGL
-338 GLMGAAF
+338 ALMGGAF
-345 LVPAALGRPL
+345 LLPATLGRGA

-416 ATGWSAV
+416 VTGWTAA
-423 PWLVLCAVGLGCAAA
+423 PWLALCGVGLGCAAA
-438 MAALA
+438 VAVLG
-443 RGGRLAER
+443 RGGRLR
-451 PAVRQSAEEESP
+451 VDGSTS
-463 TPTG
+463 

>member
-1 MSAGDTAGDT
+1 M
-11 EGDTAGGSTGRT
+11 
-23 KAGATGRTKAGA
+23 
-35 TGRTK
+35 
-40 AGSTG
+40 
-45 GSTGRIK
+45 
-52 AGAAGGIWKQSRGF
+52 WKQSRTF

-94 LVDGLGM
+94 LADGLGM

-141 ALRTLG
+141 ALRTVG

-197 FNTYYQAGIL
+197 FNAYYQAGIL

-220 FRLTCVVAALLF
+220 FRLTCVVAAVLF
-232 AALTLVQLRHLPVRH
+232 AGLTLVQLRHLPVRVSE
-247 KAAAPAARGEE
+247 APREQ

-264 VLSNRTF
+264 VLAHRTF

-295 ADGTAATTA
+295 AGGTGVTTA

-316 QLRITAWCRARL
+316 QLRITAWCKRRL
-328 SRERCLVLGL
+328 DRERCLVLGL
-338 GLMGAAF
+338 ALMGGAF
-345 LVPAALGRPL
+345 LVPAALGRGPVG
-355 AALLLCAAVLAVA
+355 LLLCAAVLAVA

-407 NLGTGVLLD
+407 NLGTGALLD
-416 ATGWSAV
+416 VTGWSAT
-423 PWLVLCAVGLGCAAA
+423 PWLVLCGVGVGCAAA
-438 MAALA
+438 MALLG
-443 RGGRLAER
+443 RGGRLA
-451 PAVRQSAEEESP
+451 AD
-463 TPTG
+463 

>member
-1 MSAGDTAGDT
+1 MTTA
-11 EGDTAGGSTGRT
+11 TAPAR
-23 KAGATGRTKAGA
+23 
-35 TGRTK
+35 
-40 AGSTG
+40 
-45 GSTGRIK
+45 
-52 AGAAGGIWKQSRGF
+52 GGIWKRTRTF
-66 EPAVRLLFLNQ
+66 DPAVRLLFLNQ

-94 LVDGLGM
+94 LADGLSM

-141 ALRTLG
+141 ALRTVG

-178 RAYLAAEA
+178 RACLAAEA
-186 GEERRVQAFAL
+186 GERRVEAFAL
-197 FNTYYQAGIL
+197 FNVYYQAGTL

-220 FRLTCVVAALLF
+220 FRLTCVVAAVLF
-232 AALTLVQLRHLPVRH
+232 AGLTVVQLRHLPVRRSAE
-247 KAAAPAARGEE
+247 AAEGEG
-258 RGQFRT
+258 RAGGQFRT
-264 VLSNRTF
+264 VLANRVF

-316 QLRITAWCRARL
+316 QLRITAWCSARL

-338 GLMGAAF
+338 ALMGAAF
-345 LVPAALGRPL
+345 LVPAALGRSL
-355 AALLLCAAVLAVA
+355 VGLLLCAAVLAVA

-378 TVVALSRGRWVATH
+378 TVVALSEGRWVATH

-407 NLGTGVLLD
+407 NLGTGALLD
-416 ATGWSAV
+416 VTGWSAA
-423 PWLVLCAVGLGCAAA
+423 PWLVLCAIGLGCAAA

-443 RGGRLAER
+443 RGGRLA
-451 PAVRQSAEEESP
+451 VRQPAEEESP
-463 TPTG
+463 SRSS

>member
-1 MSAGDTAGDT
+1 MSTTTAP
-11 EGDTAGGSTGRT
+11 SP
-23 KAGATGRTKAGA
+23 
-35 TGRTK
+35 
-40 AGSTG
+40 
-45 GSTGRIK
+45 
-52 AGAAGGIWKQSRGF
+52 GGIWKQSRTF
-66 EPAVRLLFLNQ
+66 DPAVRLLFLNQ

-94 LVDGLGM
+94 LADGLGM

-141 ALRTLG
+141 ALRTAG

-186 GEERRVQAFAL
+186 GERRVEAFAL

-220 FRLTCVVAALLF
+220 FRLTCVVAAVLF
-232 AALTLVQLRHLPVRH
+232 AGLTLVQLRHLPVR
-247 KAAAPAARGEE
+247 KELPAGEGRE
-258 RGQFRT
+258 RGQFGT
-264 VLSNRTF
+264 VLANRVF

-295 ADGTAATTA
+295 AGSTSVTTA
-304 LFVVSALVALAG
+304 LFVVSAVVALLG
-316 QLRITAWCRARL
+316 QLRITAWCKRRL

-338 GLMGAAF
+338 GLMGVAF
-345 LVPAALGRPL
+345 LPPALLGGGRSL
-355 AALLLCAAVLAVA
+355 AGLLLCAALLAVA

-378 TVVALSRGRWVATH
+378 TVVALSEGRWVATH

-407 NLGTGVLLD
+407 NLGTGALLD
-416 ATGWSAV
+416 LTGWSAV
-423 PWLVLCAVGLGCAAA
+423 PWLTLCAVGLGCAAA
-438 MAALA
+438 MAALS
-443 RGGRLAER
+443 RGGRLAVR
-451 PAVRQSAEEESP
+451 PAVRQSAARESP
-463 TPTG
+463 TGGG

>member
-1 MSAGDTAGDT
+1 MSATTGTA
-11 EGDTAGGSTGRT
+11 AAPPRGGL
-23 KAGATGRTKAGA
+23 
-35 TGRTK
+35 
-40 AGSTG
+40 
-45 GSTGRIK
+45 
-52 AGAAGGIWKQSRGF
+52 WKRSRSF
-66 EPAVRLLFLNQ
+66 DPAVRLLFLNQ

-94 LVDGLGM
+94 LADGLGM

-107 LVLGARNLSQQGM
+107 LVLGVRNLSQQGM

-141 ALRTLG
+141 ALRTVG
-147 FGALAFAQSLPMLIA
+147 FGALAFAQSLPFLIA

-178 RAYLAAEA
+178 RACLAAEA
-186 GEERRVQAFAL
+186 GEERRVEAFAL
-197 FNTYYQAGIL
+197 FNAYYQAGIL

-232 AALTLVQLRHLPVRH
+232 LVLTLVQLRHLPVSAGGGR
-247 KAAAPAARGEE
+247 PRPEGGEGGGT
-258 RGQFRT
+258 RGQLRT
-264 VLSNRTF
+264 VLGNRVF

-295 ADGTAATTA
+295 AGGTGVTTA

-316 QLRITAWCRARL
+316 QLRITAWCAARL
-328 SRERCLVLGL
+328 TRERSLVLGL
-338 GLMGAAF
+338 ALMGGAF
-345 LVPAALGRPL
+345 LLPAVLGRGAL
-355 AALLLCAAVLAVA
+355 ALLLCAAVLAVA

-416 ATGWSAV
+416 VTGWTAV
-423 PWLVLCAVGLGCAAA
+423 PWLALCAVGLGCAAA
-438 MAALA
+438 VAVLG
-443 RGGRLAER
+443 RGGRLRTE
-451 PAVRQSAEEESP
+451 
-463 TPTG
+463 

>member
-1 MSAGDTAGDT
+1 MTTTAPP
-11 EGDTAGGSTGRT
+11 R
-23 KAGATGRTKAGA
+23 
-35 TGRTK
+35 
-40 AGSTG
+40 
-45 GSTGRIK
+45 
-52 AGAAGGIWKQSRGF
+52 GGIWKQSRTF
-66 EPAVRLLFLNQ
+66 DPAVRLLFLNQ

-84 YMLMPYLAAH
+84 YMLMPFLAAH
-94 LVDGLGM
+94 LADGLGM

-141 ALRTLG
+141 ALRTVG

-178 RAYLAAEA
+178 RACLAAEA

-197 FNTYYQAGIL
+197 FNAYYQAGIL

-220 FRLTCVVAALLF
+220 FRLTCTVAAVLF
-232 AALTLVQLRHLPVRH
+232 AGLTLVQLRHLPVRGGDALSAG
-247 KAAAPAARGEE
+247 KDG

-264 VLSNRTF
+264 VLSHRTF

-295 ADGTAATTA
+295 AEGTGLTTA

-316 QLRITAWCRARL
+316 QLRITAWCRRRL
-328 SRERCLVLGL
+328 DRERCLVLGL
-338 GLMGAAF
+338 ALMGGAF
-345 LVPAALGRPL
+345 LVPAALGRGV
-355 AALLLCAAVLAVA
+355 AGLLLCAAVLAVA

-398 VCGIGITLG
+398 VCGIGITVG
-407 NLGTGVLLD
+407 NLATGALLD
-416 ATGWSAV
+416 VTGWSAV
-423 PWLVLCAVGLGCAAA
+423 PWLALCAVGLVCAGAVA
-438 MAALA
+438 LLA
-443 RGGRLAER
+443 RGGRLAEPTAR
-451 PAVRQSAEEESP
+451 EAE
-463 TPTG
+463 TPEAETPEAAAP

>member
-1 MSAGDTAGDT
+1 MTTA
-11 EGDTAGGSTGRT
+11 TAPAKGGV
-23 KAGATGRTKAGA
+23 
-35 TGRTK
+35 
-40 AGSTG
+40 
-45 GSTGRIK
+45 
-52 AGAAGGIWKQSRGF
+52 WKQSRTF

-94 LVDGLGM
+94 LADGLGM

-141 ALRTLG
+141 ALRTVG

-178 RAYLAAEA
+178 RACLAAEA
-186 GEERRVQAFAL
+186 GEERRVEAFAL
-197 FNTYYQAGIL
+197 FNVYYQAGIL

-220 FRLTCVVAALLF
+220 FRLTCGVAAVLF
-232 AALTLVQLRHLPVRH
+232 AGLTLVQLRHLPVRVSE
-247 KAAAPAARGEE
+247 APREQ

-264 VLSNRTF
+264 VLAHRTF

-295 ADGTAATTA
+295 AGGTGATTA

-316 QLRITAWCRARL
+316 QLRITAWCRRRL

-338 GLMGAAF
+338 ALMGGAF
-345 LVPAALGRPL
+345 LVPAVLGRGL
-355 AALLLCAAVLAVA
+355 VGLLLCAAVLSVA

-407 NLGTGVLLD
+407 NLGTGALLD
-416 ATGWSAV
+416 VTGWSAA
-423 PWLVLCAVGLGCAAA
+423 PWLVLCGVGLVCAAA
-438 MAALA
+438 MALLA
-443 RGGRLAER
+443 RGGRLAEGA
-451 PAVRQSAEEESP
+451 PAA
-463 TPTG
+463 

>member
-1 MSAGDTAGDT
+1 MST
-11 EGDTAGGSTGRT
+11 EVSTPA
-23 KAGATGRTKAGA
+23 K
-35 TGRTK
+35 
-40 AGSTG
+40 
-45 GSTGRIK
+45 
-52 AGAAGGIWKQSRGF
+52 GGIWRQSRTF

-94 LVDGLGM
+94 LSDGLGM

-107 LVLGARNLSQQGM
+107 LVLGVRNLSQQGM
-120 FLVGGALADRL
+120 FLIGGALADRL

-141 ALRTLG
+141 ALRTVG
-147 FGALAFAQSLPMLIA
+147 FGALAFAQSLPVLIA
-162 ASLATGL
+162 ASVATGL

-186 GEERRVQAFAL
+186 GERRRVEAFAL

-220 FRLTCVVAALLF
+220 FRLTCTVAAVLF
-232 AALTLVQLRHLPVRH
+232 AVLTLVQLWHLPVRE
-247 KAAAPAARGEE
+247 KTAEAAAEGRAAEPGAEAAAE
-258 RGQFRT
+258 PGTEQAAGRGQFRT
-264 VLSNRTF
+264 VLANRVF

-295 ADGTAATTA
+295 ADSTAVTTA

-316 QLRITAWCRARL
+316 QLRITAWCGRRL

-338 GLMGAAF
+338 VLMGTAF
-345 LVPAALGRPL
+345 LLPVAVPGVVG
-355 AALLLCAAVLAVA
+355 LLLCSAALAVG

-378 TVVALSRGRWVATH
+378 TVVALAGGRWVATH

-416 ATGWSAV
+416 VTGWSV
-423 PWLVLCAVGLGCAAA
+423 TPWLVLCGVGLGCAAA
-438 MAALA
+438 VGALA
-443 RGGRLAER
+443 RGGRLRA
-451 PAVRQSAEEESP
+451 
-463 TPTG
+463 

>member
-1 MSAGDTAGDT
+1 MTTTAT
-11 EGDTAGGSTGRT
+11 TPA
-23 KAGATGRTKAGA
+23 KAR
-35 TGRTK
+35 
-40 AGSTG
+40 
-45 GSTGRIK
+45 
-52 AGAAGGIWKQSRGF
+52 GGIWRQTRTF

-94 LVDGLGM
+94 LADGLGM

-141 ALRTLG
+141 ALRTVG
-147 FGALAFAQSLPMLIA
+147 FGALAFAQSLPTLIA

-178 RAYLAAEA
+178 RACLAVEA
-186 GEERRVQAFAL
+186 GEERRVEAFAL
-197 FNTYYQAGIL
+197 FNAYYQAGIL

-220 FRLTCVVAALLF
+220 FRLTCVVAAVLF
-232 AALTLVQLRHLPVRH
+232 AGLTLVQLRHLPVRVSE
-247 KAAAPAARGEE
+247 APRER

-264 VLSNRTF
+264 VLSHRTF

-295 ADGTAATTA
+295 AGGTGVTTA

-316 QLRITAWCRARL
+316 QLRITAWTRRRL

-338 GLMGAAF
+338 ALMGGAF
-345 LVPAALGRPL
+345 LVPAVLGRGPVG
-355 AALLLCAAVLAVA
+355 LLLCAAVLAVA

-378 TVVALSRGRWVATH
+378 TLVALSRGRWVATH

-407 NLGTGVLLD
+407 NLGTGALLD
-416 ATGWSAV
+416 VTGWSAA
-423 PWLVLCAVGLGCAAA
+423 PWLALCAVGLGCAAA
-438 MAALA
+438 TALLA
-443 RGGRLAER
+443 RGGRLA
-451 PAVRQSAEEESP
+451 A
-463 TPTG
+463 G

>member
-1 MSAGDTAGDT
+1 MSSTTGTTPGPAKA
-11 EGDTAGGSTGRT
+11 ARGGVWR
-23 KAGATGRTKAGA
+23 
-35 TGRTK
+35 
-40 AGSTG
+40 
-45 GSTGRIK
+45 
-52 AGAAGGIWKQSRGF
+52 QSRGF

-94 LVDGLGM
+94 LADGLGM

-120 FLVGGALADRL
+120 FLVGGALADRF

-141 ALRTLG
+141 ALRTAG

-178 RAYLAAEA
+178 RACLAAEA
-186 GEERRVQAFAL
+186 GEERRVEAFAL
-197 FNTYYQAGIL
+197 FNVYYQAGIL

-220 FRLTCVVAALLF
+220 FQLTCLVAAVLF
-232 AALTLVQLRHLPVRH
+232 AVLTLVQLRYMPVRGG
-247 KAAAPAARGEE
+247 KDAKETEDGEG

-264 VLSNRTF
+264 VLSHRTF

-295 ADGTAATTA
+295 AGGTGPTTA

-316 QLRITAWCRARL
+316 QLRITAWCKRRL

-338 GLMGAAF
+338 ALMGGAF
-345 LVPAALGRPL
+345 LLPAALGRGLPG
-355 AALLLCAAVLAVA
+355 LLLCAAVLAVA

-378 TVVALSRGRWVATH
+378 TVVALAKGRWVATH

-407 NLGTGVLLD
+407 NLGTGALLD
-416 ATGWSAV
+416 VTGWSAV
-423 PWLVLCAVGLGCAAA
+423 PWLALCAVGLMCAAA
-438 MAALA
+438 MALLS
-443 RGGRLAER
+443 RGGRLG
-451 PAVRQSAEEESP
+451 V
-463 TPTG
+463 

>member
-1 MSAGDTAGDT
+1 MSTTTAP
-11 EGDTAGGSTGRT
+11 SP
-23 KAGATGRTKAGA
+23 
-35 TGRTK
+35 
-40 AGSTG
+40 
-45 GSTGRIK
+45 
-52 AGAAGGIWKQSRGF
+52 GGIWKQSRTF
-66 EPAVRLLFLNQ
+66 DPAVRLLFLNQ

-94 LVDGLGM
+94 LADGLGM

-131 GFKPLIVAGC
+131 GYKPLIVAGC
-141 ALRTLG
+141 ALRTVG

-178 RAYLAAEA
+178 RAYLAVEA
-186 GEERRVQAFAL
+186 GERRVEAFAL

-220 FRLTCVVAALLF
+220 FQLTCVVAAVLF
-232 AALTLVQLRHLPVRH
+232 AGLTLVQLRHLPVR
-247 KAAAPAARGEE
+247 KEAPVGEGRE

-264 VLSNRTF
+264 VLANRVF

-295 ADGTAATTA
+295 ADSTAVTTA
-304 LFVVSALVALAG
+304 LFVVSALVALVG
-316 QLRITAWCRARL
+316 QLRITAWCKRRL

-338 GLMGAAF
+338 ALMGVAF
-345 LVPAALGRPL
+345 LPPALLGGGRSLPG
-355 AALLLCAAVLAVA
+355 LLLCAALLAAA

-378 TVVALSRGRWVATH
+378 TVVALADGRWVATH

-407 NLGTGVLLD
+407 NLGTGALLD
-416 ATGWSAV
+416 LTGWSAV
-423 PWLVLCAVGLGCAAA
+423 PWLTLCAVGLGCAVA

-443 RGGRLAER
+443 RGGRLAV
-451 PAVRQSAEEESP
+451 PSAVRQSAARESP
-463 TPTG
+463 TGTG

>member
-1 MSAGDTAGDT
+1 MTTA
-11 EGDTAGGSTGRT
+11 TAPAR
-23 KAGATGRTKAGA
+23 
-35 TGRTK
+35 
-40 AGSTG
+40 
-45 GSTGRIK
+45 
-52 AGAAGGIWKQSRGF
+52 GGIWKQSRTF
-66 EPAVRLLFLNQ
+66 DPAVRLLFLNQ

-94 LVDGLGM
+94 LADGLGM

-141 ALRTLG
+141 ALRTVG
-147 FGALAFAQSLPMLIA
+147 FGALAFAQSLPTLIA

-178 RAYLAAEA
+178 RACLAAEA
-186 GEERRVQAFAL
+186 GEERRVEAFAL

-220 FRLTCVVAALLF
+220 FRLTCAVAAVLF
-232 AALTLVQLRHLPVRH
+232 AGLTLVQLRHLPVR
-247 KAAAPAARGEE
+247 AAEAPREL

-264 VLSNRTF
+264 VLAHRTF

-295 ADGTAATTA
+295 AGGTAATTA

-316 QLRITAWCRARL
+316 QLRITAWCRRRL

-338 GLMGAAF
+338 ALMGGAF
-345 LVPAALGRPL
+345 LLPAVLGRGL
-355 AALLLCAAVLAVA
+355 VGLLLCAAVLSVA

-398 VCGIGITLG
+398 VCGVGITVG

-416 ATGWSAV
+416 VTGWSAA
-423 PWLVLCAVGLGCAAA
+423 PWLVLCAVGLTCAAA
-438 MAALA
+438 MALLA
-443 RGGRLAER
+443 RGGRLA
-451 PAVRQSAEEESP
+451 A
-463 TPTG
+463 G

>member
-1 MSAGDTAGDT
+1 MTTTA
-11 EGDTAGGSTGRT
+11 APPKGGVWR
-23 KAGATGRTKAGA
+23 
-35 TGRTK
+35 
-40 AGSTG
+40 
-45 GSTGRIK
+45 
-52 AGAAGGIWKQSRGF
+52 QSRTF

-94 LVDGLGM
+94 LADGLGM

-141 ALRTLG
+141 ALRTAG
-147 FGALAFAQSLPMLIA
+147 FGALAFAQSLPTLIA

-178 RAYLAAEA
+178 RACLAAEA

-197 FNTYYQAGIL
+197 FNVHYQAGIL

-220 FRLTCVVAALLF
+220 FRLTCVVAAVLF
-232 AALTLVQLRHLPVRH
+232 AGLTLVQLRYM
-247 KAAAPAARGEE
+247 PARAERRERDGEG

-264 VLSNRTF
+264 VLSHRTF

-295 ADGTAATTA
+295 AGGTGPTTA

-316 QLRITAWCRARL
+316 QLRITAWCKRRL

-338 GLMGAAF
+338 GLMGGAF
-345 LVPAALGRPL
+345 LFPAALGRGLVGP
-355 AALLLCAAVLAVA
+355 LLCAVVLAVA

-407 NLGTGVLLD
+407 NLGTGALLD
-416 ATGWSAV
+416 VTGWSAL

-438 MAALA
+438 MALLA
-443 RGGRLAER
+443 RGGRLAEGAA
-451 PAVRQSAEEESP
+451 PAD
-463 TPTG
+463 

>member
-1 MSAGDTAGDT
+1 MTTA
-11 EGDTAGGSTGRT
+11 
-23 KAGATGRTKAGA
+23 
-35 TGRTK
+35 
-40 AGSTG
+40 
-45 GSTGRIK
+45 
-52 AGAAGGIWKQSRGF
+52 AAPAKGGIWKQSRTF
-66 EPAVRLLFLNQ
+66 DPAVRLLFLNQ

-94 LVDGLGM
+94 LADGLGM

-141 ALRTLG
+141 ALRTVG

-178 RAYLAAEA
+178 RACLAAEA
-186 GEERRVQAFAL
+186 GEERRVEAFAL

-220 FRLTCVVAALLF
+220 FRLTCVVAAVLF
-232 AALTLVQLRHLPVRH
+232 AGLTLVQLRHLPVR
-247 KAAAPAARGEE
+247 AASGPADGKGE

-264 VLSNRTF
+264 VLAHRTF

-295 ADGTAATTA
+295 AGGTGATTA
-304 LFVVSALVALAG
+304 LFAVSALVALAG
-316 QLRITAWCRARL
+316 QLRITAWCRRRL

-338 GLMGAAF
+338 ALMGGAF
-345 LVPAALGRPL
+345 LVPAVLGRGLPG
-355 AALLLCAAVLAVA
+355 LLLCAAVLAVA

-398 VCGIGITLG
+398 VCGVGITLG
-407 NLGTGVLLD
+407 NLGTGALLD
-416 ATGWSAV
+416 VTGWSAA

-438 MAALA
+438 MALLA
-443 RGGRLAER
+443 RGGRLAEEAAG
-451 PAVRQSAEEESP
+451 PVPGQASS
-463 TPTG
+463 G